1 MGNGEAKSPTLGR
14 DRSNKLK
21 EVLDGGGRGYP
32 GNRRRGGA
40 GWKTVDT
47 CRNWREHVE
56 QAEGKGPF
64 SPHPAP
70 RSCRTELEATC
81 PCGAHRKP
89 EEDGA
94 WGGVPF
100 PHLGRYRSPLSQP
113 LHKAAGNSS

>member
-94 WGGVPF
+94 WGGPF
-100 PHLGRYRSPLSQP
+100 PSPGTLQITAF
-113 LHKAAGNSS
+113 AASS